1 MTKQML
7 AFALIACAPVA
18 FAQKGSRPGGGGV
31 TPGRSTGVS
40 RGSIP
45 TNPSAMNNPYNPYG
59 AYNPYSPYNM
69 NNIDLMRQGNMTPEQ
84 ERLMRAMQA
93 QRNAERQKQMLQD
106 TQKLA
111 ALAADIQKDASTGGD
126 LSKDS
131 QKKAG
136 EVEKLAKSVHDKMRG
151 EN

>member
-1 MTKQML
+1 MTKQLL
-7 AFALIACAPVA
+7 AFALIACAPLA

-31 TPGRSTGVS
+31 SPGRSGGVS
-40 RGSIP
+40 RGPVP
-45 TNPSAMNNPYNPYG
+45 TNPSNMNNPYNPY
-59 AYNPYSPYNM
+59 NPYSPYNV
-69 NNIDLMRQGNMTPEQ
+69 NNVDLMRQGNMTPEQ

-93 QRNAERQKQMLQD
+93 QRNLERQKQMLQD

-111 ALAADIQKDASTGGD
+111 ALAADIQKDAASGGE
-126 LSKDS
+126 LSKES